1 MISKDLWLGYK
12 WTELSKELKKA
23 GITFSYKITIPRG
36 RVKSYGDLRVL
47 RFREKAGSYDF
58 IVAHEKFTVLAALT
72 P

>member
-12 WTELSKELKKA
+12 WTELSKELEKA